1 MDPYEIIANQM
12 RELESIYL
20 VELKRSCS
28 PLGDIKQI

>member
-1 MDPYEIIANQM
+1 MDPYNIMANKM

-20 VELKRSCS
+20 LELKRSCS